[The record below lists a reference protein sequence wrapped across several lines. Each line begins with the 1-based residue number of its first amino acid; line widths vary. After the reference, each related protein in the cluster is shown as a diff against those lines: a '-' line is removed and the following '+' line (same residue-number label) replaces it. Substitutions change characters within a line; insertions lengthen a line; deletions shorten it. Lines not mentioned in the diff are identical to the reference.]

1 MTRYHSLARA
11 YICRELGR
19 WTLVMS
25 HVVRGTLSSASG
37 GSFSR
42 GVQKEVGEMRLKM
55 GQRQKMI
62 TAVYW

>member
-1 MTRYHSLARA
+1 
-11 YICRELGR
+11 
-19 WTLVMS
+19 MS